1 MMRRSLALTLAA
13 FVFAALPATATAAP
27 RTASATG
34 VANVQGKNLL
44 VEVVV
49 EVPRGQSARQATDAA
64 LAQQGAQPKPPPGAS
79 GPGGPGPDSP

>member
-1 MMRRSLALTLAA
+1 M
-13 FVFAALPATATAAP
+13 
-27 RTASATG
+27 ASATG

-64 LAQQGAQPKPPPGAS
+64 LALRRANVPLPVDRA
-79 GPGGPGPDSP
+79 